1 MKHLQSSLLIG
12 LLVITMFGC
21 NQEQASLTPSGESPA
36 PLASE
41 SAAEAEVT
49 SAQIKITSS
58 PSIPD
63 PTPTSIPLIA
73 KVNGMEISLAEYQSE
88 LAMYKSA
95 VDRELIP
102 SDEQLVL
109 NDLIDQAI
117 LAQESI
123 EKGLAADQDSL
134 DSRLEFIT
142 SQIGGPEKLAEW
154 MQNYDFDEDT
164 FNRTLERSVNAALMR
179 DEIIS
184 AVPETAEQVHVR
196 QILFTDENEAEQALI
211 GLQAGNSFENLSAEY
226 DPISKGDLGWFPRG
240 YLYYSNLEDA
250 AFELETG
257 QFSSIIKTPSGYHII
272 MVIDRDSN
280 RKLTQEA
287 LIKLQQQELQNW
299 LDIQRDQSD
308 IDFISP

>member
-1 MKHLQSSLLIG
+1 MKYLQSSLLVG

-21 NQEQASLTPSGESPA
+21 SQEQASLTPSGESPA

-41 SAAEAEVT
+41 SASAAEAT
-49 SAQIKITSS
+49 GAQIKITSS
-58 PSIPD
+58 PTPPD

-88 LAMYKSA
+88 LAMYEAA
-95 VDRELIP
+95 VDRELIL

-134 DSRLEFIT
+134 DGRLEYIT
-142 SQIGGPEKLAEW
+142 SQVGGPEKLAEW
-154 MQNYDFDEDT
+154 MQNYNFDEDT
-164 FNRTLERSVNAALMR
+164 FNRTLERTVNAALMR

-211 GLQAGNSFENLSAEY
+211 GLQAGNSFENLAAEY
-226 DPISKGDLGWFPRG
+226 DPISKGDLGWIPRG
-240 YLYYSNLEDA
+240 YLYYSNLEDV

-287 LIKLQQQELQNW
+287 LIKLQQQELHNW
-299 LDIQRDQSD
+299 LDTHRDQSD
-308 IDFISP
+308 IDIISP

>member
-58 PSIPD
+58 PTIPD

-88 LAMYKSA
+88 LAMYEAA

-196 QILFTDENEAEQALI
+196 QILFTDENEAEQSLI
-211 GLQAGNSFENLSAEY
+211 GLQAGNSFENLAAEY